1 METGAVVDM
10 SWLATRVDAITGAA
24 PISKPDTRSGTSSQR
39 GDMSESQDTTN
50 SNIEL
55 DNSVDINLDQLSI
68 VDVRDTW
75 EFEGIGHI
83 PEAVNIPFDSFRS
96 EAGDTGMLPE
106 RDDWERLLTTA
117 GIAKTDD
124 IVAYDDTHGVFA
136 ARFLLTAE
144 VYGHPPEKLHLLN
157 GDYSAW
163 NQAYNTI
170 SGTGADTTHSSAYQ
184 ATAQSDVSSS
194 PLVGYETVRT
204 AIDDPAAVLV
214 DTRDPSEYAA
224 GHLPG
229 AINLDWRA
237 VVDDETR
244 GLKPPKERKAI
255 FDSAGITSKTHV
267 VLYCNTARRI
277 SHTYIVLRSLGYTD
291 IDFYEGSLTEWRA
304 RDGALETEGTT

>member
-1 METGAVVDM
+1 MEPRAVVDIP
-10 SWLATRVDAITGAA
+10 WLAKQIATLTEKLDTG
-24 PISKPDTRSGTSSQR
+24 SVTGSQR
-39 GDMSESQDTTN
+39 ADISESQDSITT
-50 SNIEL
+50 
-55 DNSVDINLDQLSI
+55 DVDIDPDQLSI

-75 EFEGIGHI
+75 EFEEIGHI

-96 EAGDTGMLPE
+96 ETGKTGMLPE
-106 RDDWERLLTTA
+106 RANWERLLTAA
-117 GIAKTDD
+117 GIAETDN

-144 VYGHPPEKLHLLN
+144 VYGHPPERLYLLN

-163 NQAYNTI
+163 NQEYNTV
-170 SGTGADTTHSSAYQ
+170 SGTDADTTTTDSSTYKT
-184 ATAQSDVSSS
+184 TAQSDVTSS
-194 PLVGYETVRT
+194 PLVGYETVQ
-204 AIDDPAAVLV
+204 AAVDDPMAVLV

-244 GLKPPKERKAI
+244 GLKPPSERKAI
-255 FDSAGITSKTHV
+255 FDSAGITPETHV

-304 RDGALETEGTT
+304 RDGTLETADTT